1 MERPPKERTF
11 EGLKCVRDLSTERL
25 ASYALFRLEKQ
36 QVRTVL
42 NWTRRTMDQ
51 HFDAADD
58 REDFEHTDDAGDD
71 RGRSWFATARGIMQ
85 HPVIGEDAPTPKA
98 ADPKRRAWTYA
109 EAWLFGLVENAA
121 FRRHTKRDAD
131 GSEKLLDAGQLL
143 ASRRYLARKFN
154 WSESAVRVFLGKLSK
169 AGMIALSAQPTP
181 PHISQPGA

>member
-1 MERPPKERTF
+1 M
-11 EGLKCVRDLSTERL
+11 RDLSTERL